1 MIWRDSKTSVNV
13 NVKIMID
20 QSSNL
25 KFSMIC
31 RRIKDFFLFYGA
43 QNVCV
48 EPSGK
53 QVLLCNVAWAS
64 PPFSE
69 TQN

>member
-48 EPSGK
+48 EPTV
-53 QVLLCNVAWAS
+53 QNV
-64 PPFSE
+64 F
-69 TQN
+69 